1 MNFWTCGPFMEF
13 QQRREL
19 VNFRI
24 TQQMMLQSILDELQS
39 VEDVID
45 SGSTEE
51 KLIAAMMK
59 QEIEAKLYT
68 ILGISD
74 DGNGQTKS
82 DEILRETILKSI
94 SGITKT

>member
-1 MNFWTCGPFMEF
+1 MSFWTCGPFMEL

-19 VNFRI
+19 ANFRI
-24 TQQMMLQSILDELQS
+24 TQQTVLQSILDELES

-45 SGSTEE
+45 SGNPEE
-51 KLIAAMMK
+51 QLVAAMMK
-59 QEIEAKLYT
+59 HEIEAKLYT
-68 ILGISD
+68 LLGISD

>member
-1 MNFWTCGPFMEF
+1 MSFWTCGPFMEF

-19 VNFRI
+19 ANFRI
-24 TQQMMLQSILDELQS
+24 AQQTMLQSILDELQS

-45 SGSTEE
+45 SGSPEE

-59 QEIEAKLYT
+59 HEIEAKLYT